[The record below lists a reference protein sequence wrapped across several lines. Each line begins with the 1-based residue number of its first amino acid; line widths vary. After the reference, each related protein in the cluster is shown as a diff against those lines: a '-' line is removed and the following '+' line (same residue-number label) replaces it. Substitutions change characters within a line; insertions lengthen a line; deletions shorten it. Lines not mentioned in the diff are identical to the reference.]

1 MICSSVQITTAVSQS
16 ARPFLSQGIQCYLIA
31 SSISMIV
38 PTVSVNFAG
47 GASMILKPEDYLLQ
61 QTSIGGA
68 VVWCIGFQK
77 IKGQGITILGDLV
90 LKDKIVVYDL
100 AGQRIGW
107 ANYDCSLTV
116 NVSATTSTGTSEF
129 VNAGQR
135 ERENELF
142 DKKNVKKILEF
153 LQNDFPDMD
162 VIGISGNFCLDKKP
176 AAVNWIGGRGKSV
189 VCEAIIKEE
198 IVKKVLKTNV
208 AALVELNMLKN
219 LTGSAMAGALGGF
232 NDGKDLHISV
242 TMPSI
247 EVGTVGGSRSQ
258 IRDSGCGLSS
268 GSRRRNGVSRSCGVV
283 GGLSL
288 LQTWCS
294 TKCPRGILGLG
305 LLRLGGE
312 EE

>member
-68 VVWCIGFQK
+68 AVWCIGFQK

-162 VIGISGNFCLDKKP
+162 VIGISGNFCSDKKP

-198 IVKKVLKTNV
+198 IVKKVCVDN
-208 AALVELNMLKN
+208 
-219 LTGSAMAGALGGF
+219 
-232 NDGKDLHISV
+232 
-242 TMPSI
+242 
-247 EVGTVGGSRSQ
+247 
-258 IRDSGCGLSS
+258 SS
-268 GSRRRNGVSRSCGVV
+268 G
-283 GGLSL
+283 
-288 LQTWCS
+288 
-294 TKCPRGILGLG
+294 LG
-305 LLRLGGE
+305 
-312 EE
+312 